1 MRFYGSLALVT
12 LFATTRL
19 WAHEGGHHPAVT
31 DGGHYGGLVTTLTPK
46 FEAHDHEGDHHHKHV
61 HSHSHEHE
69 HDSKSKFKAELVRAT
84 DRTVHLYIYNDAMN
98 PLDPKNLG
106 SEVKATLAQ
115 GSGKKT
121 KREIFSLKFNGKS
134 YVGMSPTITQKPYA
148 MEFTVPIEGQE
159 QQASFTNLD

>member
-1 MRFYGSLALVT
+1 MRSYASLVLVT
-12 LFATTRL
+12 AFATTRL
-19 WAHEGGHHPAVT
+19 LAHEGGHHPAVT
-31 DGGHYGGLVTTLTPK
+31 DGGHYGGLVTELTAK
-46 FEAHDHEGDHHHKHV
+46 HEAHDHDSDHNHKHV

-69 HDSKSKFKAELVRAT
+69 SKSKFKAELVRAT

-106 SEVKATLAQ
+106 NEVKATLAQ

-121 KREIFSLKFNGKS
+121 KREMFSLKFNGKS
-134 YVGMSPTITQKPYA
+134 YMGVSPTIIQKPYA
-148 MEFTVPIEGQE
+148 MEFMVPIEGQE